1 MVSMTGMNALKFESL
16 PDGLIVSKGD
26 TINIIEG
33 EWTLL
38 LTIQESGVRH
48 QVAAHTELVTRAQE
62 LWNTVIDVQAI
73 AAFFT
78 NERKALMRAK
88 VDLVVGAGQELQ
100 YNITARRD
108 RRGVIDF
115 IGEGLSWAFGMA
127 TQSQVDQLTR
137 AVNAART
144 SQNAVVHNN
153 SELITVV
160 NQTQL
165 EGIYTRRKL
174 ATLSDSYDRFVE
186 NESNRWGRYGRCT
199 RLLMM

>member
-16 PDGLIVSKGD
+16 PDGIIVSKGD

-48 QVAAHTELVTRAQE
+48 QVATHAELVTRTQE

-73 AAFFT
+73 
-78 NERKALMRAK
+78 
-88 VDLVVGAGQELQ
+88 GALQ

-115 IGEGLSWAFGMA
+115 IGEGLSWPFGTA

-137 AVNAART
+137 AVNASGT
-144 SQNAVVHNN
+144 SQNAVVHNIN
-153 SELITVV
+153 ELITVV

-165 EGIYTRRKL
+165 EGMIL
-174 ATLSDSYDRFVE
+174 DGS
-186 NESNRWGRYGRCT
+186 
-199 RLLMM
+199 